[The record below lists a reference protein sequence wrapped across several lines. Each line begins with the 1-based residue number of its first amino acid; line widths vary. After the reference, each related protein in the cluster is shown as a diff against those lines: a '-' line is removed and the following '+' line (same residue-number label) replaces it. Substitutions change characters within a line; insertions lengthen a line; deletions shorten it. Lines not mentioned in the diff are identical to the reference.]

1 MSNSL
6 PNFSIVIVELCTRIC
21 VCHRITIVCTQKR
34 FFSGRFEGAWICE
47 NIRILTPKSHYA
59 AWIRIRWCIACQNR
73 FMYRAFFRGC
83 NRSLTDS
90 RKSPTVERAQTATRY
105 DIWRPA
111 ERRCR
116 RPATSESAVQQ
127 STRYRGPLRCRRR
140 CTVSLSLYAACTMW
154 DVEPVQLNAWCTD
167 REITSSNLSTSHN
180 ITDLSQLFTQP
191 HTALLY
197 EITANCVLWLLL
209 LPSTKEDVN
218 AFARVRL
225 SVCLSV
231 SKITQKRVH
240 GFRWNVACR
249 QTSGH
254 GRTS

>member
-59 AWIRIRWCIACQNR
+59 AWIRIRWCIVCQNR

-83 NRSLTDS
+83 NRSLTD
-90 RKSPTVERAQTATRY
+90 SPTVERAQTATRY

-140 CTVSLSLYAACTMW
+140 YCQSEFVRCMRHVGRRASAAQCLMCGSR
-154 DVEPVQLNAWCTD
+154 DHQFE
-167 REITSSNLSTSHN
+167 SLSTSHN

-191 HTALLY
+191 HTALLH

-231 SKITQKRVH
+231 
-240 GFRWNVACR
+240 C
-249 QTSGH
+249 
-254 GRTS
+254 